1 MPRPLRIDFPGAKHH
16 VMNRGIRRQPVFLDD
31 WCCEEFLCSLDDA
44 VSRYGI
50 VLHGYALMPN
60 HFHLL
65 VESAHGNLSP
75 AMAHISSTFSAR
87 MNKRQG
93 WEGAVFRGRFHN
105 RVVSDEAHW
114 LYLLAYLHL
123 NPLKARL
130 VMTLEQTRWTS
141 HAVYAGMHRCPEW
154 LHTKEM
160 LRFLGGDSGYAKFM
174 KSIQLGR
181 RPTPEGFES
190 VLFGGRRSSEAFIPK
205 KEEAPRSIS
214 AQEALHH
221 VLRITGVSQ
230 AELIKTK
237 RGTVGNPA
245 RVLAAWVLTHEAG
258 LTNVKAGEVLMM
270 SPVAISKT
278 LARVQNQLAANG
290 TGKIAQW
297 ILMIGEGVKRNRQ

>member
-31 WCCEEFLCSLDDA
+31 WCCEEFLCSLGDV
-44 VSRYGI
+44 VSRYGV

-65 VESAHGNLSP
+65 IESTHGNLSP
-75 AMAHISSTFSAR
+75 AMAHLSSTFSAR

-105 RVVSDEAHW
+105 RVVSDDAHW

-123 NPLKARL
+123 NPVKARL
-130 VMTLEQTRWTS
+130 AMTLEQTRWTS
-141 HAVYAGMHRCPEW
+141 HAIYAGMLSCPEW

-160 LRFLGGDSGYAKFM
+160 LLALGGDGGYTKFIN
-174 KSIQLGR
+174 SIQKGR

-190 VLFGGRRSSEAFIPK
+190 VLFGGRRSSEAFVTK
-205 KEEAPRSIS
+205 KEEAPRNIS
-214 AQEALHH
+214 AQEALHQ
-221 VLRITGVSQ
+221 VLKITGASK
-230 AELIKTK
+230 AELTKTK

-245 RVLAAWVLTHEAG
+245 RAIAAWFLTREAG
-258 LTNVKAGEVLMM
+258 LTNVKAGEILRMT
-270 SPVAISKT
+270 PVAISKT
-278 LARVQNQLAANG
+278 LARVQNQLAING

-297 ILMIGEGVKRNRQ
+297 ILIIGEELKRQ